1 MTKFILSFILV
12 VILLLFL
19 LPTYKNPV
27 VIRNF
32 INKEECDEVIKIA
45 TPKLKPS
52 TMNVNNNIDT
62 SIRKSDTAWIR
73 YRESPIVDSIMQ
85 RCV

>member
-32 INKEECDEVIKIA
+32 INKEEFHKVAQELQMEASLKKSIEVE
-45 TPKLKPS
+45 
-52 TMNVNNNIDT
+52 IDDPDYDPWESLN
-62 SIRKSDTAWIR
+62 SISGQ
-73 YRESPIVDSIMQ
+73 S
-85 RCV
+85 

>member
-12 VILLLFL
+12 VILFLFL

-32 INKEECDEVIKIA
+32 INKEECDEIIKIA
-45 TPKLKPS
+45 TPRLKPS
-52 TMNVNNNIDT
+52 TVNLSLIH
-62 SIRKSDTAWIR
+62 I
-73 YRESPIVDSIMQ
+73 
-85 RCV
+85 

>member
-12 VILLLFL
+12 VILFLFL

-32 INKEECDEVIKIA
+32 INKEECDEIIILPTHGVKNSLNVSNCCSIVIWEALRQLEEKKRD
-45 TPKLKPS
+45 P
-52 TMNVNNNIDT
+52 
-62 SIRKSDTAWIR
+62 
-73 YRESPIVDSIMQ
+73 
-85 RCV
+85 